1 MRLYG
6 SLTSPYVR
14 KVRAVLLA
22 KDILCEL
29 VVCDPHDQRG
39 IVPHYNPLGKVPVL
53 ELDDGDTLF
62 DSPVIAEYLDT
73 LKTPSLIPD
82 SGEPRWRVL
91 RWQALADGILDA
103 VVLRLLESRRPV
115 ERQSPEATALQERK
129 VAQVLAF
136 AEKADKGEAFLVNDR
151 LTLADLAFAVALG
164 YTDFRYAHDWRTSHP
179 QLAAWFGGMSKHAW
193 FIETRPPSG

>member
-14 KVRAVLLA
+14 KARVVLLA
-22 KDILCEL
+22 KDIPCEL

-39 IVPHYNPLGKVPVL
+39 IVPRYNPLGKVPVL
-53 ELDDGDTLF
+53 ELDDGSTLF
-62 DSPVIAEYLDT
+62 DSPVIAEYLDS
-73 LKTPSLIPD
+73 LKDPALIPA
-82 SGEPRWRVL
+82 SGEARWRVL

-103 VVLRLLESRRPV
+103 VVSRLLESRRPA
-115 ERQSPEATALQERK
+115 EHQSAEVTALQERK
-129 VAQVLAF
+129 VAQALAF
-136 AEKADKGEAFLVNDR
+136 AEKADKGKAFLVNER

-179 QLAAWFGGMSKHAW
+179 QLATWLAGISKHAW
-193 FIETRPPSG
+193 FSETRPPSG